1 VKVSNCSISIEGRKG
16 LRAQQQALAQEVVA
30 HSAAV
35 GRRAATPAGFAE
47 VIAVQ
52 DEMIVKAEK
61 HVPVAATK
69 VIDASGLERDS
80 EIVSAR
86 AAPIIEPEAS
96 RDHSSFID
104 VPL

>member
-1 VKVSNCSISIEGRKG
+1 VSNCSISIEGKEG

-35 GRRAATPAGFAE
+35 GRPAATTAGFAE
-47 VIAVQ
+47 VIDVQ
-52 DEMIVKAEK
+52 DELIVKAEI

-69 VIDASGLERDS
+69 VIDASGLESDS
-80 EIVSAR
+80 VTVSEH
-86 AAPIIEPEAS
+86 AAPIIEPEAA
-96 RDHSSFID
+96 RDHSKFIE